1 MSTQTAIF
9 PDEPVITRRAPDNT
23 PGPQPER
30 DPIPEPKAE
39 KSKDSVISFPAHG
52 DKSIWGVF
60 IALCIYSI
68 IELYSASSRE
78 VAAAGVY
85 GPIMRHVFFLTL
97 AFGIIWGLEKVH
109 YKWFFAGAYVFAFI
123 SLGMMLYTLVAGD
136 IINGARRSF
145 HIGPLSIQP
154 SEFIKMSAVLVI
166 AKVMACNQ
174 KANEVGVHN
183 RAIMVGAAVVVIFGG
198 LLYKDGL
205 TNTGLLLLIWL
216 AMMTI
221 GGTEFKKIFLILAIV
236 GSIGYGAHKIQK
248 WQIEK
253 EVAAAAAAAADNP
266 LDASTQLGNRANLR
280 EGRMARYNPF
290 AAKYK
295 DSITADNR
303 QEMYSYMAQANG
315 GIIGV
320 FPGNSRE
327 TARLPLAF
335 SDYIFAIVLEDLGFI
350 GGMFLLGLYL
360 CLVIRAGFIARK
372 CHRAFPALLVMGMA
386 VMIVLQAL
394 FHMGITT
401 GAMPV
406 SGQPLPLISKGGS
419 SIIITAIA
427 LGTMLSVSRTAI
439 QNGTKKE
446 VKEELNQL
454 PEELRASNPTQI

>member
-1 MSTQTAIF
+1 MSTESTIF
-9 PDEPVITRRAPDNT
+9 PDEPDVMPAMAAPLADST
-23 PGPQPER
+23 VLEQ
-30 DPIPEPKAE
+30 PKAAE
-39 KSKDSVISFPAHG
+39 KAKEPAISFPAHG
-52 DKSIWGVF
+52 DKSIWGIF
-60 IALCIYSI
+60 ITLCIISI

-97 AFGIIWGLEKVH
+97 AFGIIWGLEKLH
-109 YKWFFAGAYVFAFI
+109 YKWFFALAYTFAGI
-123 SLGMMLYTLVAGD
+123 SLIMMIYTLFAGD
-136 IINGARRSF
+136 VINGARRSF
-145 HIGPLSIQP
+145 HLGPISIQP
-154 SEFIKMSAVLVI
+154 SEFIKISAVFVI
-166 AKVMACNQ
+166 AKVMACSQ

-183 RAIMVGAAVVVIFGG
+183 RAIIVGALVVVVFGG

-216 AMMTI
+216 SMMTI
-221 GGTEFKKIFLILAIV
+221 GGTEFKKLFLILAIV
-236 GSIGYGAHKIQK
+236 GAMGYGAHKYQK
-248 WQIEK
+248 WQVEK
-253 EVAAAAAAAADNP
+253 EYTEAVAADAA
-266 LDASTQLGNRANLR
+266 SQTGNRSSLR
-280 EGRMARYNPF
+280 EGRLARYNPF

-315 GIIGV
+315 GLIGV

-335 SDYIFAIVLEDLGFI
+335 SDYIYAIVIEDLGFI
-350 GGMFLLGLYL
+350 GGMVLLGLYL
-360 CLVIRAGFIARK
+360 SLIIRAGLIARK
-372 CHRAFPALLVMGMA
+372 CHRAFPAMLVMGMA
-386 VMIVLQAL
+386 VMITLQAL

-401 GAMPV
+401 GALPV

-427 LGTMLSVSRTAI
+427 IGVMLSVSRTAI
-439 QNGTKKE
+439 HNGTRKE

-454 PEELRASNPTQI
+454 PEELRASNPSQL

>member
-1 MSTQTAIF
+1 MSTESTIF
-9 PDEPVITRRAPDNT
+9 PDEPDVRPAMAAPLADST
-23 PGPQPER
+23 VLEQ
-30 DPIPEPKAE
+30 PKAAE
-39 KSKDSVISFPAHG
+39 KPKEPAISFPTHG
-52 DKSIWGVF
+52 DKSIWGIF
-60 IALCIYSI
+60 ITLCIISI

-97 AFGIIWGLEKVH
+97 AFGIIWGLEKLH
-109 YKWFFAGAYVFAFI
+109 YKWFFALAYTFAGV
-123 SLGMMLYTLVAGD
+123 SLLMMIYTLVAGD
-136 IINGARRSF
+136 VINGAKRSF
-145 HIGPLSIQP
+145 HLGPLSIQP
-154 SEFIKMSAVLVI
+154 SEFIKISAVFVI
-166 AKVMACNQ
+166 AKVMACSQ

-183 RAIMVGAAVVVIFGG
+183 RAIIVGALVVVVFGG

-216 AMMTI
+216 SMMTI
-221 GGTEFKKIFLILAIV
+221 GGTEFKKLFLILAIV
-236 GSIGYGAHKIQK
+236 GAMGYGAHKYQK
-248 WQIEK
+248 WQVEK
-253 EVAAAAAAAADNP
+253 EYTEAVAADAA
-266 LDASTQLGNRANLR
+266 SQTGNRSSLR
-280 EGRMARYNPF
+280 EGRLARYNPF

-315 GIIGV
+315 GLIGV

-335 SDYIFAIVLEDLGFI
+335 SDYIYAIVIEDLGFV
-350 GGMFLLGLYL
+350 GGMVLLGLYL
-360 CLVIRAGFIARK
+360 SLIIRAGMIARK
-372 CHRAFPALLVMGMA
+372 CHRAFPAMLVMGMA
-386 VMIVLQAL
+386 VMVTLQAL

-401 GAMPV
+401 GALPV

-427 LGTMLSVSRTAI
+427 IGVMLSVSRTAI
-439 QNGTKKE
+439 HNGTRKE

-454 PEELRASNPTQI
+454 PEELRASNPTQL

>member
-1 MSTQTAIF
+1 MSTESSIF
-9 PDEPVITRRAPDNT
+9 PDQPVAEPAIAPTLADSSVLKKPT
-23 PGPQPER
+23 A
-30 DPIPEPKAE
+30 AE
-39 KSKDSVISFPAHG
+39 KAKEQAITFPSHG
-52 DKSIWGVF
+52 DKSIWGIF
-60 IALCIYSI
+60 ITLCIISI

-97 AFGIIWGLEKVH
+97 AFGIIWGLEKLH
-109 YKWFFAGAYVFAFI
+109 YKWFFALAYTFAGI
-123 SLGMMLYTLVAGD
+123 SLIMMIYTLFAGD

-145 HIGPLSIQP
+145 HLGPISIQP
-154 SEFIKMSAVLVI
+154 SEFIKISAVLVI
-166 AKVMACNQ
+166 AKVMACSQ

-183 RAIMVGAAVVVIFGG
+183 RAIIVGALVVVIFGG

-216 AMMTI
+216 SMMTI
-221 GGTEFKKIFLILAIV
+221 GGTEFKKLFLILAIV
-236 GSIGYGAHKIQK
+236 GTMGYGAHKYQK
-248 WQIEK
+248 WQIQK
-253 EVAAAAAAAADNP
+253 EYTESLAAAADQP
-266 LDASTQLGNRANLR
+266 IDAASQFGNRSSLR
-280 EGRMARYNPF
+280 EGRLARYNPF

-315 GIIGV
+315 GLIGV

-335 SDYIFAIVLEDLGFI
+335 SDYIYAIVIEDLGFV
-350 GGMFLLGLYL
+350 GGMVLLGLYL
-360 CLVIRAGFIARK
+360 SLIIRAGLIARK
-372 CHRAFPALLVMGMA
+372 CHRAFPAMLVMGMA
-386 VMIVLQAL
+386 VMITLQAL

-401 GAMPV
+401 GALPV

-427 LGTMLSVSRTAI
+427 IGIMLSVSRTAI
-439 QNGTKKE
+439 HNGTRKE

-454 PEELRASNPTQI
+454 PEELRASNPSQL

>member
-1 MSTQTAIF
+1 MSTESTIF
-9 PDEPVITRRAPDNT
+9 PDEPDVMPAMAAPLADST
-23 PGPQPER
+23 VLEQ
-30 DPIPEPKAE
+30 PKAAE
-39 KSKDSVISFPAHG
+39 KAKEPAISFPAHG
-52 DKSIWGVF
+52 DKSIWGIF
-60 IALCIYSI
+60 ITLCIISI

-97 AFGIIWGLEKVH
+97 AFGIIWGLEKLH
-109 YKWFFAGAYVFAFI
+109 YKWFFALAYTFAGI
-123 SLGMMLYTLVAGD
+123 SLIMMIYTLFAGD
-136 IINGARRSF
+136 VINGARRSF

-154 SEFIKMSAVLVI
+154 SEFIKISAVFVI
-166 AKVMACNQ
+166 AKVMACSQ

-183 RAIMVGAAVVVIFGG
+183 RAIIVGALVVVVFGG
-198 LLYKDGL
+198 MLYKDGL

-216 AMMTI
+216 SMMTI
-221 GGTEFKKIFLILAIV
+221 GGTEFKKLFLILAIV
-236 GSIGYGAHKIQK
+236 GAMGYGAHKYQK
-248 WQIEK
+248 WQVEK
-253 EVAAAAAAAADNP
+253 EYTEAVAADAA
-266 LDASTQLGNRANLR
+266 SQTGNRSSLR
-280 EGRMARYNPF
+280 EGRLARYNPF

-315 GIIGV
+315 GLIGV

-335 SDYIFAIVLEDLGFI
+335 SDYIYAIVIEDLGFI
-350 GGMFLLGLYL
+350 GGMVLLGLYL
-360 CLVIRAGFIARK
+360 SLIIRAGLIARK
-372 CHRAFPALLVMGMA
+372 CHRAFPAMLVMGMA
-386 VMIVLQAL
+386 VMITLQAL

-401 GAMPV
+401 GALPV

-427 LGTMLSVSRTAI
+427 IGVMLSVSRTAI
-439 QNGTKKE
+439 HNGTRKE

-454 PEELRASNPTQI
+454 PEELRASNPSQL